1 MEGGADFLVGLPQGA
16 FKENVNRAGYGITGN
31 IGFAPSGYA
40 YMPGVEFG
48 FMNYGTEKRREPFST
63 TIPDVTVDVETQNN
77 FALGHLFVRLQPNN
91 GTVRPYLEGSLG
103 GNYLFT
109 KTTRSKNSCSI
120 CGAAIWSAPRQNI

>member
-1 MEGGADFLVGLPQGA
+1 MEGGTDFLVGLPQGA